1 MRSAEDEPLAA
12 GTVIDGRYRV
22 IAELGAGGMGRV
34 YEAEHMFIRRRM
46 ALKLLRHGAGGPE
59 AAARMVQ
66 EATLA
71 GQVPHPAVVRVFDC
85 AALADGQ
92 VYVAMELLRGETLE
106 QALRRPID
114 AATAIG
120 VLAEVARG
128 LAAVHRVGVVHRD
141 IKPANI
147 FLARGEAGVQAKLLD
162 FGVAKALPGASEL
175 AAGAVRTQAGEVIGT
190 PYYVAPEQ
198 VRGGAIDGRADLYSL
213 GVILYEV
220 LTGEL
225 PFVGDSYVAI
235 LAQHMRVAP
244 LDPRQAAPGRGI
256 PDEAARLAM
265 RLLAKEAG
273 ERPADGDA
281 VAEAIAGV
289 LLREREALRAVA
301 AARGAVDAS
310 TVRLA
315 EESGGASGA
324 STVRIAGER
333 GGAVGGTTS
342 APTVRSAGDSV
353 RVRMAERTGSRA
365 WLGWVAVGLGAVGVA
380 VWLATR
386 APVVAEVAAVPEVV
400 VDVAP
405 TPTPAPV
412 APVKLPAS
420 VVVEAPKAAVELPPA
435 VARPIIKGK
444 KSGREGGTTRPP
456 ITKVPAKVGDD
467 PPLKPDV
474 YGDD

>member
-1 MRSAEDEPLAA
+1 MRGAEDEPLAA

-147 FLARGEAGVQAKLLD
+147 FLADSEGGAQAKLLD

-244 LDPRQAAPGRGI
+244 LDPRQAAPGRGV
-256 PDEAARLAM
+256 PDGAAQLAM

-273 ERPADGDA
+273 ERPADGEA
-281 VAEAIAGV
+281 VAEELAGI
-289 LLREREALRAVA
+289 LARDGEALRGLA
-301 AARGAVDAS
+301 GAVKVGDGAS

-315 EESGGASGA
+315 GEGGGATTAIVGA
-324 STVRIAGER
+324 STVRL
-333 GGAVGGTTS
+333 
-342 APTVRSAGDSV
+342 AGDGGEVGASATE
-353 RVRMAERTGSRA
+353 RMAEGTGGRA
-365 WLGWVAVGLGAVGVA
+365 GLRWVAIAVAVVGVVV
-380 VWLATR
+380 VWWATR
-386 APVVAEVAAVPEVV
+386 AAPVTEVRVVPEV

-405 TPTPAPV
+405 VPAPAQVTPVQQPAAAV
-412 APVKLPAS
+412 A
-420 VVVEAPKAAVELPPA
+420 VEAPKAAVEPAPA
-435 VARPIIKGK
+435 VVRPIIKGK

-456 ITKVPAKVGDD
+456 ITKVPAKVGED

>member
-1 MRSAEDEPLAA
+1 MRGAEDEPLAA

-147 FLARGEAGVQAKLLD
+147 FLADSEGGAQAKLLD

-244 LDPRQAAPGRGI
+244 LDPRQAAPGRGV
-256 PDEAARLAM
+256 PDRAAQLAM

-281 VAEAIAGV
+281 VAEALAGI
-289 LLREREALRAVA
+289 LARDGEALRGLA
-301 AARGAVDAS
+301 GAVKVGDGAS

-315 EESGGASGA
+315 GGGATTAIVGA
-324 STVRIAGER
+324 STVRLADGGEV
-333 GGAVGGTTS
+333 GAS
-342 APTVRSAGDSV
+342 ATA
-353 RVRMAERTGSRA
+353 RMAEGTGGRA
-365 WLGWVAVGLGAVGVA
+365 GLRWIAMAVAVVGVA
-380 VWLATR
+380 VVWWATR
-386 APVVAEVAAVPEVV
+386 APVPADPVTEVQAVPEVV
-400 VDVAP
+400 EVAP
-405 TPTPAPV
+405 VPVTPVQLPAPV
-412 APVKLPAS
+412 EA
-420 VVVEAPKAAVELPPA
+420 VEAPKAAVEPVPA
-435 VARPIIKGK
+435 VVRPIIKGK